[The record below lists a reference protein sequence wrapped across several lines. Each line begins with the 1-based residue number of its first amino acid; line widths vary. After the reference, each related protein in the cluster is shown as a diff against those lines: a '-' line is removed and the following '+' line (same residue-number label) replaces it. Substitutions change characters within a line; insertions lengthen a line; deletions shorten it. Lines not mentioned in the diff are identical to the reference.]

1 MADVDGGLDNPDG
14 DRLHVVPAE
23 QARKRQKEREAADR
37 EAQRPV
43 CRRCGAKFT
52 DGRWDSVRQ
61 YPTQQHREL
70 CGPCL
75 DEHHEQVRAEK
86 AARRLAEE
94 AAVREAAEAEV
105 KKNRGLF
112 RRRT

>member
-1 MADVDGGLDNPDG
+1 MYQPPRDADTGCGAAQ
-14 DRLHVVPAE
+14 RE
-23 QARKRQKEREAADR
+23 QARKRQQEREAAAR

-52 DGRWDSVRQ
+52 DDRWDTVRQ
-61 YPTQQHREL
+61 YPAHSHREL

-75 DEHHEQVRAEK
+75 DEHYEQVQAEK
-86 AARRLAEE
+86 AARRQAEE
-94 AAVREAAEAEV
+94 AAAREAAEAEA

-112 RRRT
+112 KRRR